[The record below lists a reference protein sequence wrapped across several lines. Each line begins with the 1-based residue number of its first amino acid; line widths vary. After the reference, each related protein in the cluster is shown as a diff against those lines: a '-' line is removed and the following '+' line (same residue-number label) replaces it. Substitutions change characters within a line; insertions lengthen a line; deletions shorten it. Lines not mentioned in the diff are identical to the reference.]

1 MAPRPRFLLALW
13 TVYVVWGST
22 YLAIKVSVRTLPPLT
37 SAGGRFLLAAVL
49 LAALLALRGK
59 SLRVARRELGAASF
73 LGVWLLGIG
82 VGGTT
87 LAETRIDSSIAA
99 MIAGSVPLQVILWRT
114 VSRERVAAATRV
126 SVAVGLAGLA
136 LVVLPGGDGAGST
149 VGLGLMLAAS
159 IGWSSASY
167 FGRRLPTPRDPFVTT
182 AYEMGAAGLALVAVG
197 LVVGEGADMSVAML
211 EPGPVLAWLYL
222 GVFGSL
228 VALSA
233 YVWLLANA
241 PISKVVTHQY
251 VNPLVAIALGAL
263 FLEEAL
269 PPTTLAGAAV
279 IIGSVFVA
287 VRAESGGGTTA
298 PPGASRRVARV
309 AQAGGTVPEHG
320 PTGGAA
326 RAARGRRSRALRGG
340 SGRRRRLAAVELRPL
355 VREEL
360 QQVGA
365 REDRGRP
372 AA

>member
-22 YLAIKVSVRTLPPLT
+22 YFAIKISVRTLPPLV
-37 SAGGRFLLAAVL
+37 SAGTRFLLAA
-49 LAALLALRGK
+49 ALLTAILAWRGR
-59 SLRVARRELGAASF
+59 SLHVTRRELAAASF

-114 VSRERVAAATRV
+114 LSRERVATATRI

-136 LVVLPGGDGAGST
+136 LVVLPGGDGAGSRL
-149 VGLGLMLAAS
+149 GLALMLAAS

-182 AYEMGAAGLALVAVG
+182 AWEMAAAGVALTAVG
-197 LVVGEGADMSVAML
+197 LAAGEGGDLSWAAL
-211 EPGPVLAWLYL
+211 EAGPVLAWLYL

-233 YVWLLANA
+233 YVWLLGNA

-251 VNPLVAIALGAL
+251 VNPLVAITLGAL
-263 FLEEAL
+263 FLGEAL
-269 PPTTLAGAAV
+269 TPTTLAGAAV

-287 VRAESGGGTTA
+287 VRAESA
-298 PPGASRRVARV
+298 P
-309 AQAGGTVPEHG
+309 
-320 PTGGAA
+320 
-326 RAARGRRSRALRGG
+326 RSP
-340 SGRRRRLAAVELRPL
+340 AVQLRPL

-360 QQVGA
+360 EQVGA